1 MRTFKVDFAYKI
13 FYEWNSDHLANGII
27 NVLMEASTST
37 AFTLLYQGKYIYMN
51 NSGEDCFASLTPEL
65 RGLTVMEYLMDTRNS
80 VERPSILISS
90 KLDF

>member
-13 FYEWNSDHLANGII
+13 FYEWNSDHLASGII

-37 AFTLLYQGKYIYMN
+37 AFTLSYQGEYIYMS

-65 RGLTVMEYLMDTRNS
+65 RGLTVKEYLIDTRNL
-80 VERPSILISS
+80 VERPTIFISS
-90 KLDF
+90 